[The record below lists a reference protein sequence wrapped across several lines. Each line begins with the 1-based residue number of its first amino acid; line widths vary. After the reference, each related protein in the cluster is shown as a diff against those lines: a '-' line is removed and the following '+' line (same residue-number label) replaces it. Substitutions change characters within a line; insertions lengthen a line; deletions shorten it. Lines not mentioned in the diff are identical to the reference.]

1 MADYDESN
9 NYGIDDLLGQAMGAI
24 HAGADPK
31 KVNQLLYQEAARRG
45 ADISKLSFNLENDN
59 PDTPQ
64 PKASTKVDQATK
76 VAYKDAVV
84 PDVVQDLNRF
94 DYSPNQARGDAL
106 SLEAPR
112 DVGFVEAATR
122 ALNKT
127 QATAATAMAP
137 ISYLG
142 AAGTALASGDDVP
155 SYKDFLKTIG
165 DVQEDSAP
173 KEGENYG
180 VAGNLGVLGGTLT
193 GELTQFLGV
202 TKGGQAAEEL
212 PQLISAGKQFLQKL
226 SSNVAGGATPAVGEA
241 ATAYKEAKDDGDDTV
256 SALAKAG
263 KAGLEKEA
271 MFVAPAS
278 LEGRI
283 GTRIASGAVA
293 GGAIGASQ
301 ELADTGTITPRE
313 LLTSVGTG
321 AAFGALGEGPA
332 EKPSF
337 KSIPDGRVKTGEPA
351 IDAGIKAAEGAK
363 EGKVPD
369 IDDAL
374 NEEFTKAR
382 EEAWGGKLPEDAQPE
397 KPVEQK
403 EPEAPKKS
411 VDDLLKSAEQKK
423 AALDELHGQ
432 IDPGNAYGA
441 GTDNSGS
448 IPAEAVGAAAESIA
462 PKGWGSVEGGAR
474 KPAEIGSWGFNLD
487 TGKRERVYSQ
497 SDTAFAIAQVNTPA
511 SVMKS
516 FHAGDLTTGK
526 LLESLSSDTSG
537 RVEPEQKA
545 LAGYLNEA
553 SKRFGGRDVAIQRYN
568 GEDIEHSAEKDPGR
582 MSDAGG
588 KTAGYYDKLSNKIR
602 LAKDA
607 PSQNLL
613 LHETTHALT
622 ARAILRGMQGKLG
635 GESQRAYNTFNSLFE
650 GFKQH
655 LLATNQLAEVKA
667 ADGTPRMSHYGF
679 TNLDEYT
686 SEFFSN
692 PSFRDFL
699 KEQKLDDVKADTAG
713 PIGRSVLGRV
723 RNLYEATVKTIR
735 HILGMP
741 EKAETMLDA
750 SFAAAHNFVSNIQPE
765 HLDDFRG
772 ARREGS
778 RMFVSPSEEE
788 GKASPPPKSVGRRL
802 LDEARQSDLGMLAR
816 EALTSKG
823 LDEDVTNARRT
834 RQNRMALGEIEAIQS
849 ANRLK
854 SITTPEN
861 REVVGKALTGDLKSF
876 RFLDPKAQDI
886 VREEYKQNVQRSIDI
901 AKEILAIPNRTPL
914 QENIARKILDDA
926 GKYQADA
933 YAAKLFPKRMKEK
946 YTSAEAGAKTT
957 APTAQQQRDMQ
968 DLKDARSYIENYWM
982 PDENKIDSLK
992 ADHRDDVYKYL
1003 TGVDPDKKF
1012 VGFERAERKTAE
1024 NAAIKD
1030 SLRQITNRSGAT
1042 EQILKEAMG
1051 LTRMQKNSMRQYYN
1065 NMRNPSDVFSTRG
1078 DIPAQLKKLWEPI
1091 TDPIARNVASIQRQY
1106 SYLANLRS
1114 QNQLREEGL
1123 KSGIFT
1129 TQKGDATRI
1138 EQITGDK
1145 MGPLQGLHA
1154 APDVKR
1160 ALDSVFQN
1168 NALTGDL
1175 LDAFISDSRGTN
1187 AMMNLAGS
1195 VLKPAFKYTGIQKAI
1210 QVIGNGANWVLN
1222 AVGSPAQLMAT
1233 NTITHPIY
1241 TAKGMLD
1248 TARLIGTTFRRT
1260 MPDDLKDMYKYGIVE
1275 YSQIQELHS
1284 GGNRKL
1290 IEQLLQ
1296 DAAKKANPMAAFI
1309 HAAGKQGLNTV
1320 REAYGAMDFYTKV
1333 ANWHKELDLWKGVN
1347 ERHGMFK
1354 NDEELKQFVSRRV
1367 NATNITPSHA
1377 PKAVRG
1383 IEATGITQFATY
1395 YSEILRTLKNNGL
1408 QAIHDSYLAVKLGD
1422 ARLLT
1427 DSILRGAGT
1436 VAAGGWHSKFFG
1448 AIAGGAATL
1457 MGLNASDLPDDD
1469 ARRKY
1474 MSKDNFLSSVDPML
1488 LTDPK
1493 HPEAGEYMF
1502 DKTRPD
1508 PYAPATIFLTTGLSG
1523 LNKMVHGD
1531 KKGAMQDLSN
1541 SWNQMLSLRQSNT
1554 LWRTVGKIWNADAPR
1569 MAKENPALYDYVSSK
1584 LTPYMTSQN
1593 ADRMM
1598 DFMEMPIPGTVKNL
1612 LYSNVMNKSM
1622 GLDDS
1627 KAKSPALAE
1636 AQAAGLASQFN
1647 VKENISN
1654 FIAGKAKD
1662 DITKAKSNYADL
1674 LKQNYDSDPKRLEKG
1689 FKDTLKEASDSY
1701 ETLRSAVQAAKAQ
1714 GINNSELTKRLLA
1727 AGVSRQMAS
1736 ALKRDLPMKDSFV
1749 KAELDRDLKKDLID
1763 SENDPDKRRQARIR
1777 FRKNTAIIRH
1787 LIGEYKHT
1795 DIEELE

>member
-9 NYGIDDLLGQAMGAI
+9 NYGIDDLLGQAIGAI

-64 PKASTKVDQATK
+64 PKAPTKVDQATK
-76 VAYKDAVV
+76 AAYKDAVV

-94 DYSPNQARGDAL
+94 DYAPNKARGDAL

-127 QATAATAMAP
+127 QASAATAMAP

-142 AAGTALASGDDVP
+142 AAGSALVSGDDVP
-155 SYKDFLKTIG
+155 SYDEFLKTIG
-165 DVQEDSAP
+165 EVKEDSAP

-193 GELTQFLGV
+193 GELSQFLGV
-202 TKGGQAAEEL
+202 TKAGRAAEEL
-212 PQLISAGKQFLQKL
+212 PQLASVGKQFLDKL
-226 SSNVAGGATPAVGEA
+226 STNVAGGATPAVGEA
-241 ATAYKEAKDDGDDTV
+241 ATAYKEAKDDGDDTL

-313 LLTSVGTG
+313 LLTSAGTG
-321 AAFGALGEGPA
+321 AVFGALGEGPA

-337 KSIPDGRVKTGEPA
+337 KSTPDGRVKTGEPA

-397 KPVEQK
+397 KAAEK

-411 VDDLLKSAEQKK
+411 VDELVSQAESKKNVFDIEPTENLDSTISSKPSDAFYDKNATPVRWVEAASKGELSVGDVLNDVVQNPGGAFHPEIVNYARAIKSLSNKLGGSDTRYRMFDDEDPDHSAYMASKALKGEKPPAGYFSPSLNSIHINPEDFNVHTFLHEGTHAVTSK
-423 AALDELHGQ
+423 AIEAGRQGKLSPEAQLAYTRLDNVYKAVAAKHTLTEP
-432 IDPGNAYGA
+432 DPYGAHQTYGLQNIHEFVTEVFTNPAFRQHLRSIPIEHIEGASSRVKAGLGVIKNAYQAVVGGISKLLGLSPKA
-441 GTDNSGS
+441 TNVLDAVVSGS
-448 IPAEAVGAAAESIA
+448 TDFFGKVNPAETRARPAGNLKLDVQASP
-462 PKGWGSVEGGAR
+462 PKS
-474 KPAEIGSWGFNLD
+474 
-487 TGKRERVYSQ
+487 
-497 SDTAFAIAQVNTPA
+497 
-511 SVMKS
+511 
-516 FHAGDLTTGK
+516 
-526 LLESLSSDTSG
+526 
-537 RVEPEQKA
+537 
-545 LAGYLNEA
+545 
-553 SKRFGGRDVAIQRYN
+553 FGGRILDAAKKGYDDLTN
-568 GEDIEHSAEKDPGR
+568 
-582 MSDAGG
+582 SDA
-588 KTAGYYDKLSNKIR
+588 
-602 LAKDA
+602 
-607 PSQNLL
+607 
-613 LHETTHALT
+613 
-622 ARAILRGMQGKLG
+622 
-635 GESQRAYNTFNSLFE
+635 
-650 GFKQH
+650 
-655 LLATNQLAEVKA
+655 
-667 ADGTPRMSHYGF
+667 
-679 TNLDEYT
+679 
-686 SEFFSN
+686 
-692 PSFRDFL
+692 
-699 KEQKLDDVKADTAG
+699 
-713 PIGRSVLGRV
+713 
-723 RNLYEATVKTIR
+723 
-735 HILGMP
+735 
-741 EKAETMLDA
+741 
-750 SFAAAHNFVSNIQPE
+750 
-765 HLDDFRG
+765 
-772 ARREGS
+772 
-778 RMFVSPSEEE
+778 
-788 GKASPPPKSVGRRL
+788 
-802 LDEARQSDLGMLAR
+802 GMLAR

-823 LDEDVTNARRT
+823 LNEDVTNARRT
-834 RQNRMALGEIEAIQS
+834 RQGRMALGEIEAIQS

-854 SITTPEN
+854 AITTPEN
-861 REVVGKALTGDLKSF
+861 RELVGKALTGDLKSF
-876 RFLDPKAQDI
+876 RALDPEAQKT

-946 YTSAEAGAKTT
+946 YASAEAGAKSPT
-957 APTAQQQRDMQ
+957 PTAQQQRDMQ
-968 DLKDARSYIENYWM
+968 DLQDARSYIENYWM
-982 PDENKIDSLK
+982 PSEDKIDSLK

-1012 VGFERAERKTAE
+1012 VGFERAERKVAE

-1030 SLRQITNRSGAT
+1030 ALRRITNRSGAT

-1051 LTRMQKNSMRQYYN
+1051 LTRFQKNSMRQYYN

-1106 SYLANLRS
+1106 SYLSNLRA
-1114 QNQLREEGL
+1114 QNQLREEGI

-1129 TQKGDATRI
+1129 EQKGDQTRT
-1138 EQITGDK
+1138 EQITGEK

-1160 ALDSVFQN
+1160 ALDSVFQT

-1187 AMMNLAGS
+1187 AMMNLAGA
-1195 VLKPAFKYTGIQKAI
+1195 VLKPAFKYTGIQKAL

-1233 NTITHPIY
+1233 NTLIHPIF

-1248 TARLIGTTFRRT
+1248 TARLIGTTFRKT
-1260 MPDDLKDMYKYGIVE
+1260 LPDDLKDLYKYGVVE

-1408 QAIHDSYLAVKLGD
+1408 QAIHDSYLAIKLGD

-1554 LWRTVGKIWNADAPR
+1554 LWRTVGKVWNADAPR

-1612 LYSNVMNKSM
+1612 LYSNIMNKSM